1 THNTTRKHPTHA
13 GQGTAQLYPPHT
25 ELLQPNKANPPPFSM
40 VAIISIARASY
51 LAMSFPP
58 TGKNIIVIIEEIL
71 KYTVISPLRI
81 PNSSDIGVTNN
92 PAVLFKAALPS
103 PTVIHSPIK
112 INHAK
117 CILFFIYF

>member
-1 THNTTRKHPTHA
+1 MK
-13 GQGTAQLYPPHT
+13 
-25 ELLQPNKANPPPFSM
+25 PNIAKAPACSM

-51 LAMSFPP
+51 FAMSFPP

-71 KYTVISPLRI
+71 KYTVRFPLRI

-103 PTVIHSPIK
+103 PTVIHSPTF
-112 INHAK
+112 
-117 CILFFIYF
+117 LV